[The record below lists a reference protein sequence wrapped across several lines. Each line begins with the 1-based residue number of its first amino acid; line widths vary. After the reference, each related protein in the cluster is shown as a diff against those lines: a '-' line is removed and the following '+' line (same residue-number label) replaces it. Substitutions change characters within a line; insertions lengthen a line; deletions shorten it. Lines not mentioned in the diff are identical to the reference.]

1 MNAEAHQKVNA
12 GHLKR
17 DAYLY
22 VRQSTLR
29 QVLENTESTKRQYAL
44 QQRAIALGW
53 PAERIVV
60 IDSDLGQSGASA
72 ADREGFQRLVADV
85 GLGRA
90 GIVLG
95 LEVSRLTRNSTDWHR
110 LLEICALTDTLLLDE
125 EGVYDPAHFNDRL
138 LLGLKGTMSEAELHF
153 IKARLLGGILNK
165 AKRGELEV
173 PLPVGFVYNPL
184 KHPEMDP
191 DKQVR
196 DSIQHLFDTFQRTG
210 SATATVKAFH
220 KEGVLF
226 PRRLK
231 KGPHKGELLWAE
243 LAHSRTLQ
251 VLHNPRYAGAFVYGR
266 KRCRKKPD
274 GSETYLTRPRDQWIL
289 IPEMHAG
296 YISWEQYEHNQR
308 QLNKNAQIFGHD
320 RRNSPPREGPAL
332 LQGLVLC
339 GVCGNR
345 MSVQY
350 HCHVG
355 EHRVPQYMCQKAG
368 IERGRSI
375 CQSIRGNEIDRF
387 MGELLV
393 EVMTPMAL
401 DVTLCVQQEV
411 QSRLEEVDRLRH
423 KQVERA
429 RYDADIAQR
438 RYMQVDPAN
447 RLVANVLEAEWNS
460 KLRILTDTQEEYER
474 LRQTDHLAVT
484 EETTSRITALAADF
498 PRLWRDPKTPVRE
511 KKRMIRLLIEDVTLT
526 KKEEITVEVR
536 FKGGA
541 SKSKILPRPLPATVT
556 HKTEAAVIAEIDRL
570 ITHHTD
576 SEIAAILNARGT
588 RSTEGKTFHSGMV
601 TRLRYAYKLADRYS
615 RLRAEG
621 LLTMQELAQRL
632 NVCNDTVKIWRRRGL
647 LRAHRY
653 NEKGGYLFEA
663 PTYDIPRK
671 GAHKPS
677 RRPVAEVT
685 QQPARNGGEN
695 AYEADV

>member
-53 PAERIVV
+53 PAERIVI

-85 GLGRA
+85 GLGKA

-173 PLPVGFVYNPL
+173 PLPVGFIYNPL

-191 DKQVR
+191 DSQVR
-196 DSIQHLFDTFQRTG
+196 ESIQHLFDTFQRTG
-210 SATATVKAFH
+210 SACATVKAFH
-220 KEGVLF
+220 KEGCLF

-231 KGPHKGELLWAE
+231 KGPHKGELLWVE
-243 LAHSRTLQ
+243 LMHSRTLQ

-266 KRCRKKPD
+266 TRSRKQPD
-274 GSETYLTRPRDQWIL
+274 GRETYSKRPEEQWIL
-289 IPEMHAG
+289 IPGMHAG
-296 YISWEQYEHNQR
+296 YITWEQYQQNQR
-308 QLNKNAQIFGHD
+308 QLLQNANTFGHD

-339 GVCGNR
+339 GICGSR

-350 HCHVG
+350 HSNEG
-355 EHRVPQYMCQKAG
+355 ESRVPQYICQRAG
-368 IERGRSI
+368 IERGEPI
-375 CQSIRGNEIDRF
+375 CQSVRGNAIDRF
-387 MGELLV
+387 IGELLI
-393 EVMTPMAL
+393 EAITPMAL
-401 DVTLCVQQEV
+401 DVTLSVQREV
-411 QSRLEEVDRLRH
+411 QSRLDEIDRLRH

-429 RYDADIAQR
+429 RYDVDIAQH

-447 RLVANVLEAEWNS
+447 RLVASVLEAEWNS
-460 KLRILTDTQEEYER
+460 KLRVLTDTQEEYER
-474 LRQTDHLAVT
+474 LRQADHIAVNDDAK
-484 EETTSRITALAADF
+484 SRITALAADF
-498 PRLWRDPKTPVRE
+498 PKLWQDPNTPDRE
-511 KKRMIRLLIEDVTLT
+511 RKRMIRLLIEDVTLI
-526 KKEEITVEVR
+526 KKEDITVNVR

-541 SKSKILPRPLPATVT
+541 VTTKILPRPLPCTET
-556 HKTEAAVIAEIDRL
+556 RKTDTAVIQEIDRL
-570 ITHHTD
+570 LNCHTD
-576 SEIAAILNARGT
+576 GEIATILNEHGML
-588 RSTEGKTFHSGMV
+588 SSEGKAFHRGMITQLRCAYKLTDRY
-601 TRLRYAYKLADRYS
+601 TRLRED
-615 RLRAEG
+615 G
-621 LLTMQELAQRL
+621 LLTMQEMTKRL
-632 NVCNDTVKIWRRRGL
+632 GVCADTVKVWRRRGL
-647 LRAHRY
+647 LRARPY
-653 NEKGGYLFEA
+653 DEKGYLFEI
-663 PTYDIPRK
+663 PDYEIPRK
-671 GAHKPS
+671 GAHKK
-677 RRPVAEVT
+677 T
-685 QQPARNGGEN
+685 HQQSSH
-695 AYEADV
+695 DSQS

>member
-53 PAERIVV
+53 PAERIVI

-85 GLGRA
+85 GLGKA

-173 PLPVGFVYNPL
+173 PLPVGFIYNPL

-191 DKQVR
+191 DSQVR
-196 DSIQHLFDTFQRTG
+196 ESIQHLFDTFQRTG
-210 SATATVKAFH
+210 SACATVKAFH
-220 KEGVLF
+220 KEGCLF

-231 KGPHKGELLWAE
+231 KGPHKGELLWVE
-243 LAHSRTLQ
+243 LMHSRTLQ

-266 KRCRKKPD
+266 TRSRKQPD
-274 GSETYLTRPRDQWIL
+274 GRETYSKRPEEQWIL
-289 IPEMHAG
+289 IPGMHAG
-296 YISWEQYEHNQR
+296 YITWEQYQQNQR
-308 QLNKNAQIFGHD
+308 QLLQNANTFGHD

-339 GVCGNR
+339 GICGSR

-350 HCHVG
+350 HSNEG
-355 EHRVPQYMCQKAG
+355 ESRVPQYICQRAG
-368 IERGRSI
+368 IERGEPI
-375 CQSIRGNEIDRF
+375 CQSVRGNAIDRF
-387 MGELLV
+387 IGELLI
-393 EVMTPMAL
+393 EAITPMAL
-401 DVTLCVQQEV
+401 DVTLSVQREV
-411 QSRLEEVDRLRH
+411 QSRLDEIDRLRH

-429 RYDADIAQR
+429 RYDVDIAQR

-447 RLVANVLEAEWNS
+447 RLVASVLEAEWNS
-460 KLRILTDTQEEYER
+460 KLRVLTDTQEEYER
-474 LRQTDHLAVT
+474 LRQADHIAVNDDAK
-484 EETTSRITALAADF
+484 SRITALAADF
-498 PRLWRDPKTPVRE
+498 PKLWHDPNTPDRE
-511 KKRMIRLLIEDVTLT
+511 RKRMIRLLIEDVTLI
-526 KKEEITVEVR
+526 KKEDITVNVR

-541 SKSKILPRPLPATVT
+541 VTTKILPRPLPCTET
-556 HKTEAAVIAEIDRL
+556 RKTDTAVIQEIDRL
-570 ITHHTD
+570 LNCHTD
-576 SEIAAILNARGT
+576 GEIATILNEHGML
-588 RSTEGKTFHSGMV
+588 SSEGKAFHRGMITQLRCAYKLTDRY
-601 TRLRYAYKLADRYS
+601 TRLRED
-615 RLRAEG
+615 G
-621 LLTMQELAQRL
+621 LLTMQEMTKRL
-632 NVCNDTVKIWRRRGL
+632 GVCADTVKVWRRRGL
-647 LRAHRY
+647 LRARPY
-653 NEKGGYLFEA
+653 DEKGYLFEI
-663 PTYDIPRK
+663 PDYEIPRK
-671 GAHKPS
+671 GAHKKTHQHS
-677 RRPVAEVT
+677 SHDS
-685 QQPARNGGEN
+685 QS
-695 AYEADV
+695 

>member
-17 DAYLY
+17 NAYLY
-22 VRQSTLR
+22 VRQSTMR

-53 PAERIVV
+53 PVERIVI

-85 GLGRA
+85 GLGKA

-125 EGVYDPAHFNDRL
+125 EGVYDPGHFNDRL

-165 AKRGELEV
+165 ARRGELEV

-196 DSIQHLFDTFQRTG
+196 ESIQHLFDTFQRTG

-231 KGPHKGELLWAE
+231 KGPHKGDLLWVE

-266 KRCRKKPD
+266 TRSRHKPD
-274 GSETYLTRPRDQWIL
+274 GGQTYSKRPQDQWIL
-289 IPEMHAG
+289 IPGIHAG
-296 YISWEQYEHNQR
+296 YISWEQYEQNQR
-308 QLNKNAQIFGHD
+308 QLHTNAHQFGQD
-320 RRNSPPREGPAL
+320 RRHSPPREGPAL

-339 GVCGNR
+339 GKCGSR

-350 HCHVG
+350 HCRQG
-355 EHRVPQYMCQKAG
+355 ERRIPQYVCQRAG
-368 IERGRSI
+368 IERGRPI

-387 MGELLV
+387 IGELLV

-401 DVTLCVQQEV
+401 DVTLSVQQEV
-411 QSRLEEVDRLRH
+411 QSRLDEVDRLRH

-438 RYMQVDPAN
+438 RYMQVEPGN
-447 RLVANVLEAEWNS
+447 RLVAAVLEAEWNT
-460 KLRILTDTQEEYER
+460 KLRILSDAREEYER
-474 LRQTDHLAVT
+474 LRQADHLAVNQAARL
-484 EETTSRITALAADF
+484 RIAALSADF
-498 PRLWRDPKTPVRE
+498 PRLWKDPSTPDRE
-511 KKRMIRLLIEDVTLT
+511 KKRMIRLLLEDVTLL
-526 KKEEITVEVR
+526 KSEDITVHIR

-541 SKSKILPRPLPATVT
+541 TRTKILPRPLPVTVT
-556 HKTEAAVIAEIDRL
+556 HKTEAAVISEIDRL
-570 ITHHTD
+570 LNHYTD
-576 SEIAAILNARGT
+576 GEVAAVLNEQGT
-588 RSTEGKTFHSGMV
+588 RSMEGQAFHRGMV
-601 TRLRYAYKLADRYS
+601 TRLRYAYNLADRYS

-621 LLTMQELAQRL
+621 LLTLQELAQRL
-632 NVCNDTVKIWRRRGL
+632 DVCTCTIKIWRRRGL
-647 LRAHRY
+647 LRAQRY
-653 NEKGGYLFEA
+653 DDRGGYLFDTPNYE
-663 PTYDIPRK
+663 IPRK
-671 GAHKPS
+671 GAHKPTYLLS
-677 RRPVAEVT
+677 THDSNERGAV
-685 QQPARNGGEN
+685 
-695 AYEADV
+695 

>member
-53 PAERIVV
+53 PAERIVI

-85 GLGRA
+85 GLGKA

-173 PLPVGFVYNPL
+173 PLPVGFIYNPL

-191 DKQVR
+191 DSQVR
-196 DSIQHLFDTFQRTG
+196 ESIQHLFDTFQRTG
-210 SATATVKAFH
+210 SACATVKAFH
-220 KEGVLF
+220 KEGCLF

-231 KGPHKGELLWAE
+231 KGPHKGELLWVE
-243 LAHSRTLQ
+243 LMHSRTLQ

-266 KRCRKKPD
+266 TRSRKQPD
-274 GSETYLTRPRDQWIL
+274 GRETYSKRPEEQWIL
-289 IPEMHAG
+289 IPGMHAG
-296 YISWEQYEHNQR
+296 YITWEQYQQNQR
-308 QLNKNAQIFGHD
+308 QLLQNANTFGHD

-339 GVCGNR
+339 GICGSR

-350 HCHVG
+350 HSNEG
-355 EHRVPQYMCQKAG
+355 ESRVPQYICQRAG
-368 IERGRSI
+368 IERGEPI
-375 CQSIRGNEIDRF
+375 CQSVRGNAIDRF
-387 MGELLV
+387 IGELLI
-393 EVMTPMAL
+393 EAITPMAL
-401 DVTLCVQQEV
+401 DVTLSVQREV
-411 QSRLEEVDRLRH
+411 QSRLDEIDRLRH

-429 RYDADIAQR
+429 RYDVDIAQR

-447 RLVANVLEAEWNS
+447 RLVASVLEAEWNS
-460 KLRILTDTQEEYER
+460 KLRVLTDTQEEYER
-474 LRQTDHLAVT
+474 LRQADHIAVNDDAK
-484 EETTSRITALAADF
+484 SRITALAADF
-498 PRLWRDPKTPVRE
+498 PKLWQDPNTPDRE
-511 KKRMIRLLIEDVTLT
+511 RKRMIRLLIEDVTLI
-526 KKEEITVEVR
+526 KKEDITVNVR

-541 SKSKILPRPLPATVT
+541 VTTKILPRPLPCTET
-556 HKTEAAVIAEIDRL
+556 RKTDTAVIQEIDRL
-570 ITHHTD
+570 LNCHTD
-576 SEIAAILNARGT
+576 GEIATILNEHGML
-588 RSTEGKTFHSGMV
+588 SSEGKAFNRGMITQLRCAYKLTDRY
-601 TRLRYAYKLADRYS
+601 TRLRED
-615 RLRAEG
+615 G
-621 LLTMQELAQRL
+621 LLTMQEMTKRL
-632 NVCNDTVKIWRRRGL
+632 GVCADTVKVWRRRGL
-647 LRAHRY
+647 LRARPY
-653 NEKGGYLFEA
+653 DEKGYLFEI
-663 PTYDIPRK
+663 PDYEIPRK
-671 GAHKPS
+671 GAHKK
-677 RRPVAEVT
+677 T
-685 QQPARNGGEN
+685 HQQSSH
-695 AYEADV
+695 DSQS

>member
-53 PAERIVV
+53 PAERIVI

-85 GLGRA
+85 GLGKA

-173 PLPVGFVYNPL
+173 PLPVGFIYNPL

-191 DKQVR
+191 DSQVR
-196 DSIQHLFDTFQRTG
+196 ESIQHLFDTFQRTG
-210 SATATVKAFH
+210 SACATVKAFH
-220 KEGVLF
+220 KEGCLF

-231 KGPHKGELLWAE
+231 KGPHKGELLWVE
-243 LAHSRTLQ
+243 LMHSRTLQ

-266 KRCRKKPD
+266 TRSRKQPD
-274 GSETYLTRPRDQWIL
+274 GRETYSKRPEEQWIL
-289 IPEMHAG
+289 IPGMHAG
-296 YISWEQYEHNQR
+296 YITWEQYQQNQR
-308 QLNKNAQIFGHD
+308 QLLQNANTFGHD

-339 GVCGNR
+339 GICGSR

-350 HCHVG
+350 HSNEG
-355 EHRVPQYMCQKAG
+355 ESRVPQYICQRAG
-368 IERGRSI
+368 IERGEPI
-375 CQSIRGNEIDRF
+375 CQSVRGNAIDRF
-387 MGELLV
+387 IGELLI
-393 EVMTPMAL
+393 EAITPMAL
-401 DVTLCVQQEV
+401 DVTLSVQREV
-411 QSRLEEVDRLRH
+411 QSRLDEIDRLRH

-429 RYDADIAQR
+429 RYDVDIAQR

-447 RLVANVLEAEWNS
+447 RLVASVLEAEWNS
-460 KLRILTDTQEEYER
+460 KLRVLTDTQEEYER
-474 LRQTDHLAVT
+474 LRQADHIAVNDDAK
-484 EETTSRITALAADF
+484 SRITALAADF
-498 PRLWRDPKTPVRE
+498 PKLWHDPNTPDRE
-511 KKRMIRLLIEDVTLT
+511 RKRMIRLLIEDVTLI
-526 KKEEITVEVR
+526 KKEDITVNVR

-541 SKSKILPRPLPATVT
+541 VTTKILPRPLPCTET
-556 HKTEAAVIAEIDRL
+556 RKTDTAVIQEIDRL
-570 ITHHTD
+570 LNCHTD
-576 SEIAAILNARGT
+576 GEIATILNEHGML
-588 RSTEGKTFHSGMV
+588 SSEGKAFHRGMITQLRCAYKLTDRY
-601 TRLRYAYKLADRYS
+601 TRLRED
-615 RLRAEG
+615 G
-621 LLTMQELAQRL
+621 LLTMQEMTKRL
-632 NVCNDTVKIWRRRGL
+632 GVCADTVKVWRRRGL
-647 LRAHRY
+647 LRARPY
-653 NEKGGYLFEA
+653 DEKGYLFEI
-663 PTYDIPRK
+663 PDYEIPRK
-671 GAHKPS
+671 GAHKN
-677 RRPVAEVT
+677 T
-685 QQPARNGGEN
+685 HQQSSH
-695 AYEADV
+695 DSQS

>member
-53 PAERIVV
+53 PAERIVI

-85 GLGRA
+85 GLGKA

-125 EGVYDPAHFNDRL
+125 EGVYDPAQFNDRL

-173 PLPVGFVYNPL
+173 PLPVGFIYNPL

-191 DKQVR
+191 DSQVR
-196 DSIQHLFDTFQRTG
+196 ESIQHLFDTFQRTG
-210 SATATVKAFH
+210 SACATVKAFH
-220 KEGVLF
+220 KEGCLF

-231 KGPHKGELLWAE
+231 KGPHKGELLWVE
-243 LAHSRTLQ
+243 LMHSRTLQ

-266 KRCRKKPD
+266 TRSRKQPD
-274 GSETYLTRPRDQWIL
+274 GRETYSKRPEEQWIL
-289 IPEMHAG
+289 IPGMHAG
-296 YISWEQYEHNQR
+296 YITWEQYQQNQR
-308 QLNKNAQIFGHD
+308 QLLQNANTFGHD

-339 GVCGNR
+339 GICGSR

-350 HCHVG
+350 HSNEG
-355 EHRVPQYMCQKAG
+355 ESRVPQYICQRAG
-368 IERGRSI
+368 IERGEPI
-375 CQSIRGNEIDRF
+375 CQSVRGNAIDRF
-387 MGELLV
+387 IGELLI
-393 EVMTPMAL
+393 EAITPMAL
-401 DVTLCVQQEV
+401 DVTLSVQREV
-411 QSRLEEVDRLRH
+411 QSRLDEIDRLRH

-429 RYDADIAQR
+429 RYDVDIAQR

-447 RLVANVLEAEWNS
+447 RLVASVLEAEWNS
-460 KLRILTDTQEEYER
+460 KLRVLTDTQEEYER
-474 LRQTDHLAVT
+474 LRQADHIAVNDDAK
-484 EETTSRITALAADF
+484 SRITALAADF
-498 PRLWRDPKTPVRE
+498 PKLWQDPNTPDRE
-511 KKRMIRLLIEDVTLT
+511 RKRMIRLLIEDVTLI
-526 KKEEITVEVR
+526 KKEDITVNVR

-541 SKSKILPRPLPATVT
+541 VTTKILPRPLPCTET
-556 HKTEAAVIAEIDRL
+556 RKTDTAVIQEIDRL
-570 ITHHTD
+570 LNCHTD
-576 SEIAAILNARGT
+576 GEIATILNEHGML
-588 RSTEGKTFHSGMV
+588 SSEGKAFHRGMITQLRCAYKLTDRY
-601 TRLRYAYKLADRYS
+601 TRLRED
-615 RLRAEG
+615 G
-621 LLTMQELAQRL
+621 LLTMQEMTKRL
-632 NVCNDTVKIWRRRGL
+632 GVCADTVKVWRRRGL
-647 LRAHRY
+647 LRARPY
-653 NEKGGYLFEA
+653 DEKGYLFEI
-663 PTYDIPRK
+663 PDYEIPRK
-671 GAHKPS
+671 GAHKK
-677 RRPVAEVT
+677 T
-685 QQPARNGGEN
+685 HQQSSH
-695 AYEADV
+695 DSQS

>member
-53 PAERIVV
+53 PAERIVI

-85 GLGRA
+85 GLGKA

-125 EGVYDPAHFNDRL
+125 EGVYDPAQFNDRL

-173 PLPVGFVYNPL
+173 PLPVGFIYNPL

-191 DKQVR
+191 DSQVR
-196 DSIQHLFDTFQRTG
+196 ESIQHLFDTFQRTG
-210 SATATVKAFH
+210 SACATVKAFH
-220 KEGVLF
+220 KEGCLF

-231 KGPHKGELLWAE
+231 KGPHKGELLWVE
-243 LAHSRTLQ
+243 LMHSRTLQ

-266 KRCRKKPD
+266 TRSRKQPD
-274 GSETYLTRPRDQWIL
+274 GRETYSKRPEEQWIL
-289 IPEMHAG
+289 IPGMHAG
-296 YISWEQYEHNQR
+296 YITWEQYQQNQR
-308 QLNKNAQIFGHD
+308 QLLQNANTFGHD

-339 GVCGNR
+339 GICGSR

-350 HCHVG
+350 HSNEG
-355 EHRVPQYMCQKAG
+355 ESRVPQYICQRAG
-368 IERGRSI
+368 IERGEPI
-375 CQSIRGNEIDRF
+375 CQSVRGNAIDRF
-387 MGELLV
+387 IGELLI
-393 EVMTPMAL
+393 EAITPMAL
-401 DVTLCVQQEV
+401 DVTLSVQREV
-411 QSRLEEVDRLRH
+411 QSRLDEIDRLRH

-429 RYDADIAQR
+429 RYDVDIAQR

-447 RLVANVLEAEWNS
+447 RLVASVLEAEWNS
-460 KLRILTDTQEEYER
+460 KLRVLTDTQEEYER
-474 LRQTDHLAVT
+474 LRQADHIAVNDDAK
-484 EETTSRITALAADF
+484 SRITALAADF
-498 PRLWRDPKTPVRE
+498 PKLWHDPNTPDRE
-511 KKRMIRLLIEDVTLT
+511 RKRMIRLLIEDVTLI
-526 KKEEITVEVR
+526 KKEDITVNVR

-541 SKSKILPRPLPATVT
+541 VTTKILPRPLPCTET
-556 HKTEAAVIAEIDRL
+556 RKTDTAVIQEIDRL
-570 ITHHTD
+570 LNCHTD
-576 SEIAAILNARGT
+576 GEIATILNEHGML
-588 RSTEGKTFHSGMV
+588 SSEGKAFHRGMITQLRCAYKLTDRY
-601 TRLRYAYKLADRYS
+601 TRLRED
-615 RLRAEG
+615 G
-621 LLTMQELAQRL
+621 LLTMQEMTKRL
-632 NVCNDTVKIWRRRGL
+632 GVCADTVKVWRRRGL
-647 LRAHRY
+647 LRARPY
-653 NEKGGYLFEA
+653 DEKGYLFEI
-663 PTYDIPRK
+663 PDYEIPRK
-671 GAHKPS
+671 GAHKK
-677 RRPVAEVT
+677 T
-685 QQPARNGGEN
+685 HQQSSH
-695 AYEADV
+695 DSQS

>member
-22 VRQSTLR
+22 VRQSTIR

-44 QQRAIALGW
+44 QQRALALGW

-60 IDSDLGQSGASA
+60 IDSDLGQSGASI

-184 KHPEMDP
+184 KRPEMDP

-196 DSIQHLFDTFQRTG
+196 ESIQHLFETFQRTG
-210 SATATVKAFH
+210 SAIAIVKAFH

-231 KGPHKGELLWAE
+231 KGPHKGDLLWVE

-266 KRCRKKPD
+266 THTRNKPD
-274 GSETYLTRPRDQWIL
+274 GGQTYLRRPKDRWIL
-289 IPEMHAG
+289 IPGMHAG
-296 YISWEQYEHNQR
+296 YISWEQYEQNQR
-308 QLNKNAQIFGHD
+308 QLHQNAQVFGHD
-320 RRNSPPREGPAL
+320 RRNSPAREGPAL

-339 GVCGNR
+339 GICGNR

-350 HCHVG
+350 HSHIG
-355 EHRVPQYMCQKAG
+355 ERRVPQYVCQKAG
-368 IERGRSI
+368 IERGRPI
-375 CQSIRGNEIDRF
+375 CQSIRGNSIDRF
-387 MGELLV
+387 IGELLV
-393 EVMTPMAL
+393 AAMTPMAL
-401 DVTLCVQQEV
+401 DVTLTVQQEV
-411 QSRLEEVDRLRH
+411 QSRLNEIDRLRH

-460 KLRILTDTQEEYER
+460 KLRMLTDTQEEYER
-474 LRQTDHLAVT
+474 LRQTDQIAVN
-484 EETTSRITALAADF
+484 EDARSRIGALAADF
-498 PRLWRDPKTPVRE
+498 PRLWKDPNTPDRE
-511 KKRMIRLLIEDVTLT
+511 KKRMIRLLLEDVTLI
-526 KKEEITVEVR
+526 KKDDITVNVR

-541 SKSKILPRPLPATVT
+541 TMTKILPRPQPCTVT
-556 HKTEAAVIAEIDRL
+556 HKTDIAIIQEIDRL
-570 ITHHTD
+570 LNHYTD
-576 SEIAAILNARGT
+576 GEIAAILNERGI
-588 RSTEGKTFHSGMV
+588 RSTEEKTFHRGMI
-601 TRLRYAYKLADRYS
+601 TRLRYAYKLTDRYT

-621 LLTMQELAQRL
+621 LLTMQEMMERL
-632 NVCNDTVKIWRRRGL
+632 GVCADTVKIWRRRGL
-647 LRAHRY
+647 LRAQRFDD
-653 NEKGGYLFEA
+653 KGYLFEP
-663 PTYDIPRK
+663 PTYEIPRK
-671 GAHKPS
+671 GAHKFS
-677 RRPVAEVT
+677 RPRQATSDDNTANHSQAV
-685 QQPARNGGEN
+685 
-695 AYEADV
+695 

>member
-53 PAERIVV
+53 PAERIVI

-85 GLGRA
+85 GLGKA

-173 PLPVGFVYNPL
+173 PLPVGFIYNPL

-191 DKQVR
+191 DSQVR
-196 DSIQHLFDTFQRTG
+196 ESIQHLFDTFQRTG
-210 SATATVKAFH
+210 SACATVKAFH
-220 KEGVLF
+220 KEGCLF

-231 KGPHKGELLWAE
+231 KGPHKGELLWVE
-243 LAHSRTLQ
+243 LMHSRTLQ

-266 KRCRKKPD
+266 TRSRKQPD
-274 GSETYLTRPRDQWIL
+274 GRETYSKRPEEQWIL
-289 IPEMHAG
+289 IPGMHAG
-296 YISWEQYEHNQR
+296 YITWEQYQQNQR
-308 QLNKNAQIFGHD
+308 QLLQNANTFGHD

-339 GVCGNR
+339 GICGSR

-350 HCHVG
+350 HSNEG
-355 EHRVPQYMCQKAG
+355 ESRVPQYICQRAG
-368 IERGRSI
+368 IERGEPI
-375 CQSIRGNEIDRF
+375 CQSVRGNAIDRF
-387 MGELLV
+387 IGELLI
-393 EVMTPMAL
+393 EAITPMAL
-401 DVTLCVQQEV
+401 DVTLSVQREV
-411 QSRLEEVDRLRH
+411 QSRLDEIDRLRH

-429 RYDADIAQR
+429 RYDVDIAQH

-447 RLVANVLEAEWNS
+447 RLVASVLEAEWNS
-460 KLRILTDTQEEYER
+460 KLRVLTDTQEEYER
-474 LRQTDHLAVT
+474 LRQADHIAVNDDAK
-484 EETTSRITALAADF
+484 SRITALAADF
-498 PRLWRDPKTPVRE
+498 PKLWHDPNTPDRE
-511 KKRMIRLLIEDVTLT
+511 RKRMIRLLIEDVTLI
-526 KKEEITVEVR
+526 KKEDITVNVR

-541 SKSKILPRPLPATVT
+541 VTTKILPRPLPCTET
-556 HKTEAAVIAEIDRL
+556 RKTDTAVIQEIDRL
-570 ITHHTD
+570 LNCHTD
-576 SEIAAILNARGT
+576 GEIATILNEHGML
-588 RSTEGKTFHSGMV
+588 SSEGKAFHRGMITQLRCAYKLTDRY
-601 TRLRYAYKLADRYS
+601 TRLRED
-615 RLRAEG
+615 G
-621 LLTMQELAQRL
+621 LLTMQEMTKRL
-632 NVCNDTVKIWRRRGL
+632 GVCADTVKVWRRRGL
-647 LRAHRY
+647 LRARPY
-653 NEKGGYLFEA
+653 DEKGYLFEI
-663 PTYDIPRK
+663 PDYEIPRK
-671 GAHKPS
+671 GAHKN
-677 RRPVAEVT
+677 T
-685 QQPARNGGEN
+685 HQQSSH
-695 AYEADV
+695 DSQS

>member
-53 PAERIVV
+53 PAERIVI

-85 GLGRA
+85 GLGKA

-173 PLPVGFVYNPL
+173 PLPVGFIYNPL

-191 DKQVR
+191 DSQVR
-196 DSIQHLFDTFQRTG
+196 ESIQHLFDTFQRTG
-210 SATATVKAFH
+210 SACATVKAFH
-220 KEGVLF
+220 KEGCLF

-231 KGPHKGELLWAE
+231 KGPHKGELLWVE
-243 LAHSRTLQ
+243 LMHSRTLQ

-266 KRCRKKPD
+266 TRSRKQPD
-274 GSETYLTRPRDQWIL
+274 GRETYSKRPEEQWIL
-289 IPEMHAG
+289 IPGMHAG
-296 YISWEQYEHNQR
+296 YITWEQYQQNQR
-308 QLNKNAQIFGHD
+308 QLLQNANTFGHD

-339 GVCGNR
+339 GICGSR

-350 HCHVG
+350 HSNEG
-355 EHRVPQYMCQKAG
+355 ESRVPQYICQRAG
-368 IERGRSI
+368 IERGEPI
-375 CQSIRGNEIDRF
+375 CQSVRGNAIDRF
-387 MGELLV
+387 IGELLI
-393 EVMTPMAL
+393 EAITPMAL
-401 DVTLCVQQEV
+401 DVTLSVQREV
-411 QSRLEEVDRLRH
+411 QSRLDEIDRLRH

-429 RYDADIAQR
+429 RYDVDIAQR

-447 RLVANVLEAEWNS
+447 RLVASVLEAEWNS
-460 KLRILTDTQEEYER
+460 KLRVLTDTQEEYER
-474 LRQTDHLAVT
+474 LRQADHIAVNDDAK
-484 EETTSRITALAADF
+484 SRITALAADF
-498 PRLWRDPKTPVRE
+498 PKLWHDPNTPDRE
-511 KKRMIRLLIEDVTLT
+511 RKRMIRLLIEDVTLI
-526 KKEEITVEVR
+526 KKEDITVNVR

-541 SKSKILPRPLPATVT
+541 VTTKILPRPLPCTET
-556 HKTEAAVIAEIDRL
+556 RKTDTAVIQEIDRL
-570 ITHHTD
+570 LNCHTD
-576 SEIAAILNARGT
+576 GEIATILNEHGML
-588 RSTEGKTFHSGMV
+588 SSEGKAFHRGMITQLRCAYKLTDRY
-601 TRLRYAYKLADRYS
+601 TRLRED
-615 RLRAEG
+615 G
-621 LLTMQELAQRL
+621 LLTMQEMTKRL
-632 NVCNDTVKIWRRRGL
+632 GVCADTVKVWRRRGL
-647 LRAHRY
+647 LRARPY
-653 NEKGGYLFEA
+653 DEKGYLFEI
-663 PTYDIPRK
+663 PDYEIPRK
-671 GAHKPS
+671 GAHKK
-677 RRPVAEVT
+677 T
-685 QQPARNGGEN
+685 HQQSSH
-695 AYEADV
+695 DSQS

>member
-53 PAERIVV
+53 PAERIVI

-85 GLGRA
+85 GLGKA

-173 PLPVGFVYNPL
+173 PLPVGFIYNPL

-191 DKQVR
+191 DSQVR
-196 DSIQHLFDTFQRTG
+196 ESIQHLFDTFQRTG
-210 SATATVKAFH
+210 SACATVKAFH
-220 KEGVLF
+220 KEGCLF

-231 KGPHKGELLWAE
+231 KGPHKGELLWVE
-243 LAHSRTLQ
+243 LMHSRTLQ

-266 KRCRKKPD
+266 TRSRKQPD
-274 GSETYLTRPRDQWIL
+274 GRETYSKRPEEQWIL
-289 IPEMHAG
+289 IPGMHAG
-296 YISWEQYEHNQR
+296 YITWEQYQQNQR
-308 QLNKNAQIFGHD
+308 QLLQNANTFGHD

-339 GVCGNR
+339 GICGSR

-350 HCHVG
+350 HSNEG
-355 EHRVPQYMCQKAG
+355 ESRVPQYICQRAG
-368 IERGRSI
+368 IERGEPI
-375 CQSIRGNEIDRF
+375 CQSVRGNAIDRF
-387 MGELLV
+387 IGELLI
-393 EVMTPMAL
+393 EAITPMAL
-401 DVTLCVQQEV
+401 DVTLSVQREV
-411 QSRLEEVDRLRH
+411 QSRLDEIDRLRH

-429 RYDADIAQR
+429 RYDVDIAQR

-447 RLVANVLEAEWNS
+447 RLVASVLEAEWNS
-460 KLRILTDTQEEYER
+460 KLRVLTDTQEEYER
-474 LRQTDHLAVT
+474 LRQADHIAVNDDAK
-484 EETTSRITALAADF
+484 SRITALAADF
-498 PRLWRDPKTPVRE
+498 PKLWQDPNTPDRE
-511 KKRMIRLLIEDVTLT
+511 RKRMIRLLIEDVTLI
-526 KKEEITVEVR
+526 KKEDITVNVR

-541 SKSKILPRPLPATVT
+541 VTTKILPRPLPCTET
-556 HKTEAAVIAEIDRL
+556 RKTDTAVIQEIDRL
-570 ITHHTD
+570 LNCHTD
-576 SEIAAILNARGT
+576 GEIATILNEHGML
-588 RSTEGKTFHSGMV
+588 SSEGKAFHRGMITQLRCAYKLTDRY
-601 TRLRYAYKLADRYS
+601 TRLRED
-615 RLRAEG
+615 G
-621 LLTMQELAQRL
+621 LLTMQEMTKRL
-632 NVCNDTVKIWRRRGL
+632 GVCADTVKVWRRRGL
-647 LRAHRY
+647 LRARPY
-653 NEKGGYLFEA
+653 DEKGYLFEI
-663 PTYDIPRK
+663 PDYEIPRK
-671 GAHKPS
+671 GAHKK
-677 RRPVAEVT
+677 T
-685 QQPARNGGEN
+685 HQQSSH
-695 AYEADV
+695 DSQS

>member
-1 MNAEAHQKVNA
+1 MNAEAHQKVSTD
-12 GHLKR
+12 HLKR

-53 PAERIVV
+53 PAERIVI

-153 IKARLLGGILNK
+153 IKARLLGGIMNK

-184 KHPEMDP
+184 RQPEMDP

-196 DSIQHLFDTFQRTG
+196 ESIQHLFETFQRTG

-220 KEGVLF
+220 KEGCLF

-231 KGPHKGELLWAE
+231 KGPCKGDLLWVE
-243 LAHSRTLQ
+243 LVHSRTLQ

-266 KRCRKKPD
+266 TRARKQPD
-274 GSETYLTRPRDQWIL
+274 GRETYSRRPEEQWIL
-289 IPEMHAG
+289 IPGVHAG
-296 YISWEQYEHNQR
+296 YITWEQYQQNQR
-308 QLNKNAQIFGHD
+308 QLRQNAQVLGHD
-320 RRNSPPREGPAL
+320 RNNSPPREGPAL

-339 GVCGNR
+339 GICGSR

-350 HCHVG
+350 HQHAG
-355 EHRVPQYMCQKAG
+355 ERRVPQYVCQRAG
-368 IERGRSI
+368 IERGEPM
-375 CQSIRGNEIDRF
+375 CQSIRGNAIDRF
-387 MGELLV
+387 IGELLI

-411 QSRLEEVDRLRH
+411 QSRLDEIDRLRH

-447 RLVANVLEAEWNS
+447 RLVATVLEAEWNS

-474 LRQTDHLAVT
+474 LRQTDQLAVT
-484 EETTSRITALAADF
+484 ESARSRIAALAADF
-498 PRLWRDPKTPVRE
+498 PRLWQDPNTPDRE
-511 KKRMIRLLIEDVTLT
+511 KKRMIRLLIEDVTLI
-526 KKEEITVEVR
+526 KKDDISVNVR

-541 SKSKILPRPLPATVT
+541 TTTKVLPRPLPCTET
-556 HKTEAAVIAEIDRL
+556 RKTDTTTIHEIDRL
-570 ITHHTD
+570 LNCHTD
-576 SEIAAILNARGT
+576 GEIAAILNEQGI
-588 RSTEGKTFHSGMV
+588 RSSEGKTFHRTMV
-601 TRLRYAYKLADRYS
+601 TQLRYAYKLTDRYS
-615 RLRAEG
+615 RLRADG
-621 LLTMQELAQRL
+621 LLTIQEVATKLD
-632 NVCNDTVKIWRRRGL
+632 VCIDTVKIWRRRGI
-647 LRAHRY
+647 LRATRY
-653 NEKGGYLFEA
+653 DDKGGHLFE
-663 PTYDIPRK
+663 PPDYEIPRK
-671 GAHKPS
+671 GAHKK
-677 RRPVAEVT
+677 T
-685 QQPARNGGEN
+685 HQQSSHDSDTRGA
-695 AYEADV
+695 V

>member
-53 PAERIVV
+53 PAERIVI

-85 GLGRA
+85 GLGKA

-173 PLPVGFVYNPL
+173 PLPVGFIYNPL

-191 DKQVR
+191 DSQVR
-196 DSIQHLFDTFQRTG
+196 ESIQHLFDTFQRTG
-210 SATATVKAFH
+210 SACATVKAFH
-220 KEGVLF
+220 KEGCLF

-231 KGPHKGELLWAE
+231 KGPHKGELLWVE
-243 LAHSRTLQ
+243 LMHSRTLQ

-266 KRCRKKPD
+266 TRSRKQPD
-274 GSETYLTRPRDQWIL
+274 GRETYSKRPEEQWIL
-289 IPEMHAG
+289 IPGMHAG
-296 YISWEQYEHNQR
+296 YITWEQYQQNQR
-308 QLNKNAQIFGHD
+308 QLLQNANTFGHD

-339 GVCGNR
+339 GICGSR

-350 HCHVG
+350 HSNEG
-355 EHRVPQYMCQKAG
+355 ESRVPQYICQRAG
-368 IERGRSI
+368 IERGEPI
-375 CQSIRGNEIDRF
+375 CQSVRGNAIDRF
-387 MGELLV
+387 IGELLI
-393 EVMTPMAL
+393 EAITPMAL
-401 DVTLCVQQEV
+401 DVTLSVQREV
-411 QSRLEEVDRLRH
+411 QSRLDEIDRLRH

-429 RYDADIAQR
+429 RYDVDIAQR

-447 RLVANVLEAEWNS
+447 RLVASVLEAEWNS
-460 KLRILTDTQEEYER
+460 KLRVLTDTQEEYER
-474 LRQTDHLAVT
+474 LRQADHIAVNDDAK
-484 EETTSRITALAADF
+484 SRITALAADF
-498 PRLWRDPKTPVRE
+498 PKLWHDPNTPDRE
-511 KKRMIRLLIEDVTLT
+511 RKRMIRLLIEDVTLI
-526 KKEEITVEVR
+526 KKEDITVNVR

-541 SKSKILPRPLPATVT
+541 VTTKILPRPLPCTET
-556 HKTEAAVIAEIDRL
+556 RKTDTAVIQEIDRL
-570 ITHHTD
+570 LNCHTD
-576 SEIAAILNARGT
+576 GEIATILNEHGML
-588 RSTEGKTFHSGMV
+588 SSEGKAFNRGMITQLRCAYKLTDRY
-601 TRLRYAYKLADRYS
+601 TRLRED
-615 RLRAEG
+615 G
-621 LLTMQELAQRL
+621 LLTMQEMTKRL
-632 NVCNDTVKIWRRRGL
+632 GVCADTVKVWRRRGL
-647 LRAHRY
+647 LRARPY
-653 NEKGGYLFEA
+653 DEKGYLFEI
-663 PTYDIPRK
+663 PDYEIPRK
-671 GAHKPS
+671 GAHKK
-677 RRPVAEVT
+677 T
-685 QQPARNGGEN
+685 HQQSSH
-695 AYEADV
+695 DSQS